1 MCGLLWMSKLTITS
15 LCHLRFLKWD
25 SVDQSPLWGRLEV
38 GKFRAHV
45 GCLEMGQTTLTW
57 LGTAHTAPFS
67 FIIGWEPPGPALPWD
82 SVGFKG
88 TWKGKARSLGQR
100 PHLCPPCPLLLPF
113 PHLAGWVTPLL
124 SIKLSYL
131 TPTTC
136 SAWIFFHLEHKTRI
150 FWWQTAPAL
159 LTLVCLLSWLLV
171 VSGHDKLPCDT
182 GKAEFTHWK

>member
-1 MCGLLWMSKLTITS
+1 VRQVW
-15 LCHLRFLKWD
+15 
-25 SVDQSPLWGRLEV
+25 V

-45 GCLEMGQTTLTW
+45 GCLEMGQTTLTL
-57 LGTAHTAPFS
+57 LGTAHAAPLS

-136 SAWIFFHLEHKTRI
+136 SAWIFPFGAQNQNLLMTDCTSTINISNTKTYKSIKFNTIMLLCNYILMLRLNDKTFKNNTYNNFLGDRLHKKI
-150 FWWQTAPAL
+150 YIL
-159 LTLVCLLSWLLV
+159 
-171 VSGHDKLPCDT
+171 G
-182 GKAEFTHWK
+182 